1 MKTETRRITKR
12 DGKLQAYDRR
22 KVEAAIFKAC
32 RDVPDVNLTADAI
45 ARMAMEAEDSFVD
58 SGMELT
64 VENMQDAVEIV
75 LMELEPTV
83 AKAFILYRDQRRK
96 IRERRLEPDAS
107 AIMEYIHAAK
117 YARHLPDV
125 KRREMYNETVN
136 RSQDMHS
143 RYYGRQCVAEP
154 WLWPTIVEAFNAVQ
168 EKRVLPSM
176 RSMQFGGKPL
186 LDNNTRMYNCAF
198 TLVDRLRVFGEIFHC
213 LLSGSGVGYSVQFQ
227 HVEKLPECLAVD
239 ARRVRHFKV
248 PDTIEGWS
256 DAVNE
261 LIRSH
266 FVTGDWVEFDYSE
279 IRPEGAPL
287 SSGGRAPGH
296 IPLRRTLEAIRSSLE
311 GKSGRKLRP
320 IEWHDIICWFAEAVL
335 AGGIRRSALI
345 SLFSVG
351 DSEMMYAK
359 AHGNFRMASGAD
371 PGVNNQRQMAN
382 NSAVL
387 VRGRATRE
395 QLARVVLLSREWG
408 DPGFYWTDDPD
419 CGCNPCG
426 EIGMRPMLAKF
437 DMADTTLDF
446 VPDVYADSPV
456 GPARYFMHSA
466 RSNEAISRYGSTTG
480 FQFCNLVEIN
490 AALCKT
496 PDDLVSAAKAA
507 ALIGTLQAGYNR
519 FPYLG
524 PVTELIVR
532 REALLGVGITGMA
545 DSPAVAFNPGAL
557 HRAGQAAQETNN
569 VIADAIGIARAA
581 RLTTVKPSGTASL
594 ELGCVGSGIHPHH
607 ARRYFRRVTANRNEV
622 PAAHFASVNP
632 HMVEEKPD
640 GDLCITFPVQAP
652 EGARTVK
659 EVAAA
664 DFMEQVFVVY
674 ENWVKPWSRTRLLTH
689 NVSCTVPVHDDE
701 WDEVVDL
708 VWENRTR
715 IAAMTFIS
723 AFGDKKWPFAPR
735 EEVLTDADEA
745 RWNYLIENY
754 RRVDWLALHE
764 EEDGTTHSMEPACAG
779 GSCET

>member
-45 ARMAMEAEDSFVD
+45 ASMAKEAEDSLVD

-83 AKAFILYRDQRRK
+83 AKAFILYRDERRK

-107 AIMEYIHAAK
+107 AIMEYIHASK
-117 YARHLPDV
+117 YARHLPGE
-125 KRREMYNETVN
+125 KRRESYSETVA
-136 RSQDMHS
+136 RSFAMHLG
-143 RYYGRQCVAEP
+143 YYDRQIVAEP
-154 WLWPTIVEAFNAVQ
+154 WLGPAIGEAFGAVQ
-168 EKRVLPSM
+168 EKQILPSM

-198 TLVDRLRVFGEIFHC
+198 TLVDRLRVLGEIFHC

-227 HVEKLPECLAVD
+227 HVEKLPECLPID
-239 ARRVRHFKV
+239 PQRVRHFKV

-296 IPLRRTLEAIRSSLE
+296 LPLRRTLEAIRSSLV
-311 GKSGRKLRP
+311 GKAGRKLRP
-320 IEWHDIICWFAEAVL
+320 IEWHDTICWLAEAVL

-359 AHGNFRMASGAD
+359 AHGNFRMASDGD

-395 QLARVVLLSREWG
+395 QLARVILLSREWG

-426 EIGMRPMLAKF
+426 EIGMRPCLDKY
-437 DMADTTLDF
+437 DVTDTTLDF
-446 VPDVYADSPV
+446 VPTQVDSV
-456 GPARYFMHSA
+456 SGPARYFPHADRA
-466 RSNEAISRYGSTTG
+466 RTAIAEYGSATG

-524 PVTELIVR
+524 PVTELVVR
-532 REALLGVGITGMA
+532 REALLGIGITGMA
-545 DSPAVAFNPGAL
+545 DSPEIAFDPDTL
-557 HRAGQAAQETNN
+557 HRAGQAAQETNDT
-569 VIADAIGIARAA
+569 IAAAIGPWPAWDCWKTPCPCLPRQSNCRGRACCWPY
-581 RLTTVKPSGTASL
+581 RYWFTT
-594 ELGCVGSGIHPHH
+594 GCCRSS
-607 ARRYFRRVTANRNEV
+607 RRSTDRWGRHSTVCERR
-622 PAAHFASVNP
+622 
-632 HMVEEKPD
+632 
-640 GDLCITFPVQAP
+640 
-652 EGARTVK
+652 
-659 EVAAA
+659 
-664 DFMEQVFVVY
+664 
-674 ENWVKPWSRTRLLTH
+674 W
-689 NVSCTVPVHDDE
+689 
-701 WDEVVDL
+701 
-708 VWENRTR
+708 
-715 IAAMTFIS
+715 
-723 AFGDKKWPFAPR
+723 
-735 EEVLTDADEA
+735 
-745 RWNYLIENY
+745 
-754 RRVDWLALHE
+754 
-764 EEDGTTHSMEPACAG
+764 
-779 GSCET
+779 

>member
-1 MKTETRRITKR
+1 MKPETRRITKR

-22 KVEAAIFKAC
+22 KVEAAIFKAG
-32 RDVPDVNLTADAI
+32 RDVPDANLSADSI
-45 ARMAMEAEDSFVD
+45 ASMAKEAEDSLID
-58 SGMELT
+58 LGMELT

-75 LMELEPTV
+75 LMELEPIV
-83 AKAFILYRDQRRK
+83 AKAFILYRDERRK
-96 IRERRLEPDAS
+96 IRERRLEPDAR
-107 AIMEYIHAAK
+107 AIMDYIHTAK

-125 KRREMYNETVN
+125 KRREMYKETVS
-136 RSQDMHS
+136 RSFAMHA
-143 RYYGRQCVAEP
+143 YYYDSQLTAEP
-154 WLWPTIVEAFNAVQ
+154 WLKSAISEAFEAVYK
-168 EKRVLPSM
+168 KRVLPSM

-198 TLVDRLRVFGEIFHC
+198 TLCDRLRVFGEIFHC

-227 HVEKLPECLAVD
+227 HVEKLPECLAID
-239 ARRVRHFKV
+239 RRRVRHFTV

-266 FVTGDWVEFDYSE
+266 FVTGDWVEFDYSG

-296 IPLRRTLEAIRSSLE
+296 LPLRKTLEAIRSSLVM
-311 GKSGRKLRP
+311 KAGRKLRP
-320 IEWHDIICWFAEAVL
+320 IEWHDIICWLAEAVL

-359 AHGNFRMASGAD
+359 AHGNFRMAKDAD

-395 QLARVVLLSREWG
+395 QLGRVILLSREWG

-426 EIGMRPMLAKF
+426 EIGMRPCLDKF
-437 DMADTTLDF
+437 DVIDTTLDF
-446 VPDVYADSPV
+446 VPIQIDSV
-456 GPARYFMHSA
+456 SGPARYFPHPETA
-466 RSNEAISRYGSTTG
+466 KTAIAAYGSPTG

-496 PDDLVSAAKAA
+496 SDDLVSAAKAA
-507 ALIGTLQAGYNR
+507 SLIGTLQAGYNR

-545 DSPAVAFNPGAL
+545 DSPAIAFDPDTL
-557 HRAGQAAQETNN
+557 HRAGQAAQETNH
-569 VIADAIGIARAA
+569 VIAAAIGIERAA

-594 ELGCVGSGIHPHH
+594 ELGCVGSGISPHH

-622 PAAHFASVNP
+622 AAAHFASMNP

-640 GDLCITFPVQAP
+640 GDLSITFPVQAP
-652 EGARTVK
+652 KGARTVK
-659 EVAAA
+659 ELPAAE
-664 DFMEQVFVVY
+664 FMEQVFVVY
-674 ENWVKPWSRTRLLTH
+674 EHWVRPWSRTRMLTH
-689 NVSCTVPVHDDE
+689 NISCTVSVQDDE
-701 WDEVVDL
+701 WNEVVDL
-708 VWENRTR
+708 VWENRAR

-735 EEVLTDADEA
+735 EEVLTEADEA

-764 EEDGTTHSMEPACAG
+764 EEDGTTHAMEPACAG